1 MKRSSGHKSLETL
14 TWHSGPYQHHEGLR
28 RAQTA
33 VDYNPDYDQL
43 MCFGEL
49 VHIVKA
55 GEVVRH
61 S

>member
-14 TWHSGPYQHHEGLR
+14 TWHSGPYQITKAYGERKPLL
-28 RAQTA
+28 
-33 VDYNPDYDQL
+33 DYNPDYDQL

-49 VHIVKA
+49 VHILKA